1 MPLELLKF
9 TPQLRYFKNLWASL
23 GTFLSQLTGLF
34 KSIKIIDIVD
44 ILFVALVLYTVIR
57 IIRDTRAMQLVK
69 GIVFLIG
76 MYFVVSFLRMRA
88 SSFIFKEI
96 FSNILIIIV
105 VLFGPEI
112 RTVLE
117 QMGKGAARSGLRTV
131 LASGVSIDQRM
142 TIDSVC
148 KACTNMSSDKTGAL
162 IVFEKDTML
171 GDIISS
177 GTVLKAEPTRELI
190 ENVFFPKSPL
200 HDGAMIIR
208 GSQIHA
214 AGCILP
220 LTRDNVS
227 SSLGTRH
234 RAAIG
239 VSQESD
245 ALVVVVSEETGH
257 ISIAQNGTLKRNIS
271 SGELRDILEQQFLP
285 SNNKSDDKFLRRL
298 FKRRNK

>member
-285 SNNKSDDKFLRRL
+285 SNNQSDDKFLRRL

>member
-34 KSIKIIDIVD
+34 KSIKIIDVVD

>member
-1 MPLELLKF
+1 MPLELLKY

-34 KSIKIIDIVD
+34 KSIKIIDVVD

-117 QMGKGAARSGLRTV
+117 QMGKGAATSGLRTV